1 MSDELLL
8 DDLEDFVN
16 GDWKTIYEEHE
27 KEEYRKEINEP
38 VIPAIPTYEEFY
50 KLLVLQI
57 GRPDT
62 PPELEYLIHRIITY
76 QERKSTKSFENV
88 WSMFCNPNEYR
99 VMEDNYI
106 CSNCNNKW
114 SIVINRGER
123 IPIFQSPRWNDG
135 HQVVERHQEHVHC
148 PCCGYCFMVTT
159 GKVVGVFSN

>member
-76 QERKSTKSFENV
+76 QEKKSTRSFENV
-88 WSMFCNPNEYR
+88 WSMFCKPEKYR
-99 VMEDNYI
+99 VMEDVCN
-106 CSNCNNKW
+106 NCNKKL
-114 SIVINRGER
+114 SVITINERGLPVFREFR
-123 IPIFQSPRWNDG
+123 NG
-135 HQVVERHQEHVHC
+135 NEAVTEMYQEHVHC
-148 PCCGYCFMVTT
+148 PHCGYRFMVTT
-159 GKVVGVFSN
+159 GKVVGVFRN